1 MDNNRVIKIKTVAS
15 GPFVFSWKY
24 SEEQIRPLLIEADVL
39 YRTMSDLPIL
49 PSMFSKL
56 NEEII
61 RKSIFGTAAIEGNPL
76 DEERVGEILS
86 ESDKVD
92 SRTRAEQ
99 EIVNLKEAYNA
110 IKDIDSLKLVFIPR
124 EKSIKAIHSDVTSSI
139 EYENNIPGTY
149 RDVKV
154 KVGDREHGGTYT
166 PPKCYK
172 DIQLLMEKYIE
183 FINSEEINALHP
195 ILRAAIAHY
204 HFSKIH
210 PFGEGNGRTARI
222 IEASLLRNAE
232 IKYVPHLLSNYYYTN
247 IDGYYWAFSLSNKHK
262 DHEITPFL
270 EFVLKGII
278 ESIKNVKEEITRY
291 IRELTLQD
299 F

>member
-15 GPFVFSWKY
+15 GPFVFSWLY
-24 SEEQIRPLLIEADVL
+24 SEEQIKPLLIEADVL

-49 PSMFSKL
+49 PSMFSQL
-56 NEEII
+56 NEDII
-61 RKSIFGTAAIEGNPL
+61 RKSIFGTAALEGNPL

-86 ESDKVD
+86 TPDKIK
-92 SRTRAEQ
+92 SSERAEQ
-99 EIVNLKEAYNA
+99 EIINLKKAYNYIREVD
-110 IKDIDSLKLVFIPR
+110 IKQKVFVPK
-124 EKSIKAIHSDVTSSI
+124 EKGIKAIHSDVTSGI

-195 ILRAAIAHY
+195 FLRAAIAHY

-210 PFGEGNGRTARI
+210 PFGDGNGRIGRLLMNFILWHNKCPMLI
-222 IEASLLRNAE
+222 IEYKRRRS
-232 IKYVPHLLSNYYYTN
+232 YYKALQKGEEGFVSYFFRR
-247 IDGYYWAFSLSNKHK
+247 YLAVNKK
-262 DHEITPFL
+262 R
-270 EFVLKGII
+270 I
-278 ESIKNVKEEITRY
+278 E
-291 IRELTLQD
+291 
-299 F
+299 